1 MKVNITKATTAK
13 GFFSIAA
20 VSAAVALAGAA
31 SAAGRVSL
39 DGVWEFDFRR
49 GGTLAEA
56 RADFAATDRMTVPG
70 CFDVMPRHYNQRG
83 LAHYRREFLLDRPCR
98 QARLRVKG
106 FGLAARFFVD
116 GRDAGESHLAFST
129 VEVPLGPLAAGRHVV
144 VVALDN
150 RITGAPDAL
159 FQPHYDFY
167 GSGGLYHGVDLETF
181 ELESEID
188 RVFVRTLDYRT
199 GRVSLELAFSGPAPE
214 GRELAASVAF
224 DDGEP
229 KGVVF
234 VGGRAEATVPDFRTW
249 SPKSPNLHRVT
260 VSAEG
265 FGRKSERFGI
275 REVRTEGRKILLNG
289 EEVYLLGVNRHESH
303 PEFGYATSRPLMME
317 DVQLMKGLGCNYVRG
332 AHYPQTEDFLDLCD
346 EAGLMVWEESL
357 GWGNWEANCTNG
369 VFVARQVEQTRLM
382 VRNSFNHP
390 SVVLFGFLNEC
401 GSCTPSGRDLVRLL
415 CETVRAERSGRL
427 VTWACNQVMN
437 GDLGNEFTDVM
448 AYNAYPGWI
457 NEPDPVDREALDRA
471 CREATADNVGVLRK
485 RFGDKPII
493 VAEMGTCGVY
503 GARDR
508 GGAQWTEDF
517 EAEWLDAAIRAVFA
531 NREVTGFTVWQF
543 ADARSYFRGG
553 SNIRTKP
560 FAMNLAGLFDG
571 YRREKLAACAVRRLF
586 IEKARGGR

>member
-1 MKVNITKATTAK
+1 MKVNMMKATMAR
-13 GFFSIAA
+13 GFLSLAA
-20 VSAAVALAGAA
+20 IFAGCAGGA
-31 SAAGRVSL
+31 YAAGRVSL

-83 LAHYRREFLLDRPCR
+83 LAHYRREFFLDSPCR

-116 GRDAGESHLAFST
+116 GRDAGESHLPFST

-150 RITGAPDAL
+150 RITGAPEAL

-214 GRELAASVAF
+214 GRELTASVAF

-234 VGGRAEATVPDFRTW
+234 VDGCAEATVPDFRTW
-249 SPKSPNLHRVT
+249 SPKAPNLHRVT

-265 FGRKSERFGI
+265 LGRKSERFGI
-275 REVRTEGRKILLNG
+275 REIRAEGKKILLNG

-369 VFVARQVEQTRLM
+369 AFVARQVEQTRLM

-531 NREVTGFTVWQF
+531 NGEVTGFTVWQF

-571 YRREKLAACAVRRLF
+571 YRREKLAAGAVRRLF
-586 IEKARGGR
+586 AEKAKGGR

>member
-1 MKVNITKATTAK
+1 MKVNMAKATTAK
-13 GFFSIAA
+13 GFLSLAA

-31 SAAGRVSL
+31 SASVRVSL
-39 DGVWEFDFRR
+39 DGVWEFDFRK

-83 LAHYRREFLLDRPCR
+83 LAHYRREFFLDRPCR

-116 GRDAGESHLAFST
+116 GRDAGESHLPFST

-150 RITGAPDAL
+150 RITGAPEAL

-214 GRELAASVAF
+214 GRELTASVAF

-229 KGVVF
+229 KSVVF
-234 VGGRAEATVPDFRTW
+234 VDGRAEATVPDFRTW

-265 FGRKSERFGI
+265 LGRKSERFGI
-275 REVRTEGRKILLNG
+275 REIRAEGKKILLNG

-369 VFVARQVEQTRLM
+369 AFVARQVEQTRLM

-517 EAEWLDAAIRAVFA
+517 EAEWLDAAIRAVFD

-571 YRREKLAACAVRRLF
+571 YRREKLAAGAVRRLF
-586 IEKARGGR
+586 AEKAKGGR